1 MQRQG
6 DGVFVKHALAVD
18 VGGGGGVVEETVG
31 RLKSSDQ
38 ASARRCRAEAG
49 GGQA

>member
-1 MQRQG
+1 MQRDVAG
-6 DGVFVKHALAVD
+6 IFVKHSLALD

-31 RLKSSDQ
+31 RLESSDK